1 MHQRQRQRAGPGSPQ
16 SPGTETFAKLADKA
30 GIDPT
35 AVFAA
40 QSYDAA
46 FLLAMA
52 IEKNGSADR
61 EGLSKAL
68 REVAGAPG
76 EKILPGEWAKAKK
89 LIDAGQDVDYEGAS
103 GDAEFDKN
111 GDVPGVV
118 VEMAVEN
125 GKFVTKGPVGE

>member
-1 MHQRQRQRAGPGSPQ
+1 
-16 SPGTETFAKLADKA
+16 
-30 GIDPT
+30 
-35 AVFAA
+35 
-40 QSYDAA
+40 
-46 FLLAMA
+46 MA

-68 REVAGAPG
+68 REVASAPG